1 MTLRRKLVGGYLLVA
16 VLVALVGVVAW
27 RVDVGSARRAAITEA
42 EHVAFGVA
50 RDVAFGLP
58 PDSAGE
64 QDPGPLYDRPE
75 WLDAYLRRLRDLQG
89 RDIVVVDRRQV
100 VLGGAVP
107 DHVGT
112 TFDHDTADQVGATI
126 RDRVPRTFVEVSD
139 DHPDGIKQVVVPLVG
154 RDDVTLGAVILEY
167 TPLYDEMVASTGR
180 AQLTIAVVC
189 GSGVLLVLLVGG
201 LLASS
206 VTRRVATLTA
216 AVRDVRDGA
225 YERRVPAGGRD
236 EIHQLGRAFNDMAA
250 ELGRSAREILAKE
263 YTDAILASAAEGIC
277 GVDEHDRITFANAAA
292 GRLTGLGVGGL
303 LGRPTATVL
312 PDVDPALGE
321 GRADTVRE
329 RDMPAPDGSSARV
342 SCTISPIMRDGRRA
356 GAVLLLR
363 DVTRQR
369 ALEHELRHQAL
380 HDGLTGLPNRAL
392 FNDRLDQ
399 AMTRSTAGHGPA
411 GVLFVDLD
419 GFKRVNDSLGHSA
432 GDQLLKIAA
441 ERLRDAVLPGDT
453 VARFGGDEF
462 GILVEPAGET
472 VVARLP
478 ERLLQAMSEPF
489 LLGGREVTVTASVGA
504 VWDAARHADA
514 DEVVRNADVAM
525 YAAKEQGKARCVDFQ
540 ADMHARIVDQ
550 LDQERRLKTAIE
562 RGELRL
568 HLQPIVE
575 TLAGRTEG
583 VEALVRWQDPAAGL
597 RAPGTFLPLAESAGL
612 ITDIDRWILR
622 ESCLTL
628 RAWQD
633 DDAAGAPDWITVNI
647 SAALLDSP
655 DLPDLVTR
663 TLRETGLRPEALV
676 LEVTET
682 TLMRDVAG
690 TAPRLER
697 LRSTGVRIAIDDFG
711 TGYSSLG
718 YLRDIPADVLK
729 IDRSFL
735 EGLVGSDRHRGLL
748 AAVVQ
753 LGHTLGLRVVAE
765 GVEDAEQ
772 LAELVGLGCRY
783 AQGYH
788 LARPAPV
795 GQLRAAADLVRG

>member
-16 VLVALVGVVAW
+16 FLVALVGVVAW
-27 RVDVGSARRAAITEA
+27 QVDVGSAQRAAITEA

-50 RDVAFGLP
+50 RDVAFGLAA
-58 PDSAGE
+58 DSDGE
-64 QDPGPLYDRPE
+64 DPGPLYDEPE
-75 WLDAYLRRLRDLQG
+75 WLDAYLRRLSELQG
-89 RDIVVVDRRQV
+89 RDIVVVDHRQV
-100 VLGGAVP
+100 VLGDTVP
-107 DHVGT
+107 AHIGT
-112 TFDHDTADQVGATI
+112 TFDHDTEDQVGATI
-126 RDRVPRTFVEVSD
+126 RDRVPRTFVDVSD

-167 TPLYDEMVASTGR
+167 TPLYDEMVATTGR
-180 AQLTIAVVC
+180 AQLTIATVC
-189 GSGVLLVLLVGG
+189 GAGVLLVLLVGG

-216 AVRDVRDGA
+216 AVRDVRDGG

-250 ELGRSAREILAKE
+250 ELERSAREILAKE

-292 GRLTGLGVGGL
+292 GRLTGLGVDGL
-303 LGRPTATVL
+303 LGRPAATVL
-312 PDVDPALGE
+312 PDVDPPLGE

-342 SCTISPIMRDGRRA
+342 SCTISPIMKDGRRA

-399 AMTRSTAGHGPA
+399 AMARGSAGQGPV

-432 GDQLLKIAA
+432 GDQLLRIAA
-441 ERLRDAVLPGDT
+441 DRLRAAVRPGDT

-462 GILVEPAGET
+462 GILIEPAGGT

-478 ERLLQAMSEPF
+478 ERLLRSMSEPF
-489 LLGGREVTVTASVGA
+489 LLGGREVTVTASIGA
-504 VWDAARHADA
+504 VWDASRHAGA
-514 DEVVRNADVAM
+514 DEVVRNADLAM

-550 LDQERRLKTAIE
+550 LDQERRLRAAIE

-568 HLQPIVE
+568 YLQPIVE
-575 TLAGRTEG
+575 TLAGHTEG
-583 VEALVRWQDPAAGL
+583 VEALVRWQDPKAGL
-597 RAPGTFLPLAESAGL
+597 RPPGTFLPLAESAGL
-612 ITDIDRWILR
+612 ITDIDRWMLR

-628 RAWQD
+628 RAWQ

-655 DLPDLVTR
+655 ELPDLVAR

-765 GVEDAEQ
+765 GVEDAAQ
-772 LAELVGLGCRY
+772 LDELVGLGCRY

-795 GQLRAAADLVRG
+795 EQLRTAAELVRG

>member
-1 MTLRRKLVGGYLLVA
+1 MSLRRKLVGGYVLVA
-16 VLVALVGVVAW
+16 VLVALVGAVAW
-27 RVDVGSARRAAITEA
+27 RVDVRSAQRAAITEA
-42 EHVAFGVA
+42 EHVAYGVA
-50 RDVAFGLP
+50 KDVAFGLAA
-58 PDSAGE
+58 DTSGE
-64 QDPGPLYDRPE
+64 NPGPLYDNPE
-75 WLDAYLRRLRDLQG
+75 GLAAYLDRLGELQG
-89 RDIVVVDRRQV
+89 RDIVVVDARQR
-100 VLGGAVP
+100 VLGDAVP
-107 DHVGT
+107 ENIGT
-112 TFDHDTADQVGATI
+112 VFDHDTADEVGATV
-126 RDRVPRTFVEVSD
+126 RDRVPRTFVEVSVD
-139 DHPDGIKQVVVPLVG
+139 YPDGIKQLVVPLVG
-154 RDDVTLGAVILEY
+154 RDGTTLGAVILEY
-167 TPLYDEMVASTGR
+167 TPLYDEMVASTRR
-180 AQLTIAVVC
+180 AQLTIAAVC
-189 GSGVLLVLLVGG
+189 TAGVLLVLLVGG
-201 LLASS
+201 LLAASL
-206 VTRRVATLTA
+206 TRRVATLTT
-216 AVRDVRDGA
+216 AVLDVRDGG

-236 EIHQLGRAFNDMAA
+236 ELHRLGRAFNDMAA
-250 ELGRSAREILAKE
+250 ELERSAREILAKE

-277 GVDEHDRITFANAAA
+277 GVDQHDRITFANAAA
-292 GRLTGLGVGGL
+292 GRLTGLGVDGL
-303 LGRPTATVL
+303 LGEPAATVL
-312 PDVDPALGE
+312 PHIEPALGD
-321 GRADTVRE
+321 GRGDTVRE
-329 RDMPAPDGSSARV
+329 HDMPAPDGSSARV
-342 SCTISPIMRDGRRA
+342 SCTISPIMKDGRRA
-356 GAVLLLR
+356 GAVVLLR

-392 FNDRLDQ
+392 FNDRLEQ
-399 AMTRSTAGHGPA
+399 AMARGAAGHGRV

-432 GDQLLKIAA
+432 GDQLLQTASD
-441 ERLRDAVLPGDT
+441 RLRAAVRPGDT

-462 GILVEPAGET
+462 GILVEPADDAA
-472 VVARLP
+472 VALMP
-478 ERLLQAMSEPF
+478 ERLLRAMGEPF
-489 LLGGREVTVTASVGA
+489 LLAGREVTVTASIGA
-504 VWDAARHADA
+504 VWDAGRHADA
-514 DEVVRNADVAM
+514 GEVVRNADVAM
-525 YAAKEQGKARCVDFQ
+525 YAAKEQGKARCVAFQ
-540 ADMHARIVDQ
+540 ADMHTRLVDQ
-550 LDQERRLKTAIE
+550 LDQERRLRVAID

-568 HLQPIVE
+568 YLQPIVD
-575 TLAGRTEG
+575 TVAGRTEG
-583 VEALVRWQDPAAGL
+583 VEALVRWQDPQAGL
-597 RAPGTFLPLAESAGL
+597 RAPGTFLPLAESTGL
-612 ITDIDRWILR
+612 ITDIDRWVLR

-633 DDAAGAPDWITVNI
+633 EDPAGAPDWITVNI

-663 TLRETGLRPEALV
+663 TLRDTGLRPEALL

-697 LRSTGVRIAIDDFG
+697 LRSCGVRIAIDDFG

-735 EGLVGSDRHRGLL
+735 DGLVGSARHRDLL

-765 GVEDAEQ
+765 GVEDAAQ

-795 GQLRAAADLVRG
+795 AALRAAAQPVGG